1 MAAAQPEARGDEIS
15 LARTQCSSWPS
26 RDPLPPAKM
35 EGSDDVHVHK
45 FSISMGGK
53 TLFKDCP
60 LSLAHGRRYGLIG
73 PNGCGK
79 STLMTAIGKQ
89 TNEEIMAGI
98 PPQMDI
104 LLVEQ
109 EVAASKTISAVEMVV
124 LADERRTALLKEEK
138 ELTKQLEEG
147 GVKYVQQEKLKG
159 ESFEVGAKVTFEGRA
174 VTILEGKDDEGDY
187 TIQDA
192 FDEDG
197 AIAGR
202 LTEVHEELTDI
213 GADSAEARASAILT
227 GLQARAHHSA
237 QFGRKSAQFGRNSAQ
252 FGAIL

>member
-1 MAAAQPEARGDEIS
+1 MFY
-15 LARTQCSSWPS
+15 T
-26 RDPLPPAKM
+26 
-35 EGSDDVHVHK
+35 
-45 FSISMGGK
+45 
-53 TLFKDCP
+53 
-60 LSLAHGRRYGLIG
+60 
-73 PNGCGK
+73 
-79 STLMTAIGKQ
+79 
-89 TNEEIMAGI
+89 
-98 PPQMDI
+98 
-104 LLVEQ
+104 
-109 EVAASKTISAVEMVV
+109 
-124 LADERRTALLKEEK
+124 EEK

-213 GADSAEARASAILT
+213 GADSAEARASAEARSLYEEVIEGFEDGVL
-227 GLQARAHHSA
+227 GMRPGGERVIEVPPSRGYGDSPPSGSKIPPGARLQFTVTLLS
-237 QFGRKSAQFGRNSAQ
+237 
-252 FGAIL
+252 LC